1 MQCPYKVLYS
11 NLGYICH
18 LYICMYMHKYVNEA
32 LIWLQPLFKECLI
45 DCDVVAAAVVAVV
58 VVIVVVVE
66 Y

>member
-1 MQCPYKVLYS
+1 M
-11 NLGYICH
+11 YI
-18 LYICMYMHKYVNEA
+18 HKYVNLA